1 MADWIENWVTEQV
14 VTTGTRISPD
24 NWCELAERTG
34 VTVVVNMR
42 GEYQDVFISPPP
54 VAYLWLP
61 VEDHRDPTAEQLL
74 LGAQFVEAAV
84 KAGHRVL
91 IHCKVGVGRSAT
103 MAAAYLIWTGLSIGQ
118 AIRRVEESAT
128 LLPLVVSRPVLARF
142 AGMLAGGN
150 KTPEGL

>member
-1 MADWIENWVTEQV
+1 MANWIEDWITEQV

-34 VTVVVNMR
+34 ITVVVNMR

-61 VEDHRDPTAEQLL
+61 VEDHFDPTAEQLL
-74 LGAQFVEAAV
+74 LGAQFIDAAV

-103 MAAAYLIWTGLSIGQ
+103 MAAAYLIWTGLSVGEAVRQ
-118 AIRRVEESAT
+118 VEESAA
-128 LLPLVVSRPVLARF
+128 LLPLVVSQPVLDRF
-142 AGMLAGGN
+142 VAILTKSN
-150 KTPEGL
+150 KM